1 MTNRI
6 NNTPVHNN
14 RPNILRRVF
23 GGVFRRATPQPQ
35 TQTQRPPQITT
46 GQEPRD
52 VQAFIRP
59 SVQPNIRDAA
69 SNVPTNIIADN
80 HDRTAI
86 STVTIDPA
94 IRTQQPNQIPL
105 VIPDTEFGFNQ
116 GDIQPLNNLQQDIN
130 QLIKRTIKDGLEDN
144 LDTDK
149 DKGQKLN
156 YAIALYPDI
165 ARITH
170 PEAPQI
176 NAKYATKINAND
188 IPQKINSIIN
198 DLQNK
203 SPQKRTTEIELL
215 SHTTSQ
221 RVASLVLASDSFE
234 KLNFSDKQ
242 IERLTAT
249 AFPK

>member
-1 MTNRI
+1 
-6 NNTPVHNN
+6 
-14 RPNILRRVF
+14 
-23 GGVFRRATPQPQ
+23 
-35 TQTQRPPQITT
+35 
-46 GQEPRD
+46 
-52 VQAFIRP
+52 
-59 SVQPNIRDAA
+59 
-69 SNVPTNIIADN
+69 
-80 HDRTAI
+80 
-86 STVTIDPA
+86 
-94 IRTQQPNQIPL
+94 

-156 YAIALYPDI
+156 YAIARYPDI
-165 ARITH
+165 SRITH
-170 PEAPQI
+170 PEAAHI
-176 NAKYATKINAND
+176 KLKYATKINAND
-188 IPQKINSIIN
+188 IPQKIDSII
-198 DLQNK
+198 DGLANK
-203 SPQKRTTEIELL
+203 KSKERQTEIELL

-221 RVASLVLASDSFE
+221 KVASLVLASDSFE